1 MSRPLLWSLRR
12 EVWEN
17 RYLYI
22 TPAALAGLALFG
34 YSLSLLTLPHRLR
47 TSPPGDLAQQG
58 HSVAGQFSMLA
69 VAVIMVTYIVGAL
82 YSLEALH
89 GERRDRSILFW
100 KSLPVSDRTTLL
112 AKLAV
117 PLVLLPALIV
127 VLVVATQVAML
138 LVRTT
143 VLVISGMGAYAV
155 ATRPPLPSM
164 TVVLVYGMLVHAL
177 WHAPLYAWFLLV
189 SVWARRTPF
198 LWAVLPPLAAAAME
212 KVVFRSSHLGHVIAY
227 RLGGATQRAFQVG
240 GGEELSIRVGQID
253 PARFLGTPGLWLG
266 LVFAAAFLAA
276 AIRLRRY
283 REPI

>member
-22 TPAALAGLALFG
+22 TPAALAGLGLFG

-100 KSLPVSDRTTLL
+100 KSLPVSDRTTVL
-112 AKLAV
+112 AKVAV
-117 PLVLLPALIV
+117 PLVLLPILIV
-127 VLVVATQVAML
+127 VLVVATQAVML
-138 LVRTT
+138 LVRTM
-143 VLVISGMGAYAV
+143 VLVMSGMGAYAA

-164 TVVLVYGMLVHAL
+164 TVVLVYGMVVHAL

-212 KVVFRSSHLGHVIAY
+212 KVVFGTAHLGHVIAY
-227 RLGGATQRAFQVG
+227 RLGGATQRAFQVRG
-240 GGEELSIRVGQID
+240 RDELAIQVGQID

-266 LVFAAAFLAA
+266 LAVAAVFLVAAV
-276 AIRLRRY
+276 RLRRY

>member
-22 TPAALAGLALFG
+22 TPAALAGLALLG

-47 TSPPGDLAQQG
+47 TQPPADLAQQS

-69 VAVIMVTYIVGAL
+69 VAIIVAASIVGAL

-117 PLVLLPALIV
+117 PLVLLPALVV
-127 VLVVATQVAML
+127 VLVVATQAVML
-138 LVRTT
+138 LVRTS
-143 VLVISGMGAYAV
+143 VLVMGGMGAYAA

-164 TVVLVYGMLVHAL
+164 TVVLVYGMIVHAL

-212 KVVFRSSHLGHVIAY
+212 KAFFGSAHLGHLIAY
-227 RLGGATQRAFQVG
+227 RLGGAAERAFQAGDRRDIVIQVG
-240 GGEELSIRVGQID
+240 RID

-266 LVFAAAFLAA
+266 LVCAAAFVAA

-283 REPI
+283 REPV